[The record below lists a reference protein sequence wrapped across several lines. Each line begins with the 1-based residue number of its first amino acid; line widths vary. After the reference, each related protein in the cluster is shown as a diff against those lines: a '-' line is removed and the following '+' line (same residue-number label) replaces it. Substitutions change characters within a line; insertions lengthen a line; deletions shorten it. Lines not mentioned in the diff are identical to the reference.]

1 MIIDDAI
8 REAKSD
14 RQICALLVAYME
26 SLDPDIVSG
35 EMDLAAGD
43 VDCVRARFSN
53 LIHKLDKGSTCS
65 SDKRPV
71 INQALYIYGEALSR
85 LQFLNSAQP
94 KKPEVESAPYA
105 IAFMPVPESALLT
118 A

>member
-8 REAKSD
+8 REARSD
-14 RQICALLVAYME
+14 CQICALLVAYME
-26 SLDPDIVSG
+26 SMDPDIVSG
-35 EMDLAAGD
+35 EMDLEAGD
-43 VDCVRARFSN
+43 VDCIRARFRN

-65 SDKRPV
+65 SDKRQV

-94 KKPEVESAPYA
+94 KKPEAESAPYA
-105 IAFMPVPESALLT
+105 IAFMPVPESALL
-118 A
+118 AA

>member
-26 SLDPDIVSG
+26 SLDPDIVNREQNLEADG
-35 EMDLAAGD
+35 IDR
-43 VDCVRARFSN
+43 VRALFRN
-53 LIHKLDKGSTCS
+53 LIHELDKGSTCS
-65 SDKRPV
+65 SDMRPV

-85 LQFLNSAQP
+85 LQTLNSAQP
-94 KKPEVESAPYA
+94 KKPAADSTPYSL
-105 IAFMPVPESALLT
+105 AFMPAPQSALL
-118 A
+118 AA

>member
-53 LIHKLDKGSTCS
+53 LTHKLDKDSTCS
-65 SDKRPV
+65 SDKQPV
-71 INQALYIYGEALSR
+71 VNQALYIYGEALSR
-85 LQFLNSAQP
+85 LQFLNSA
-94 KKPEVESAPYA
+94 
-105 IAFMPVPESALLT
+105 
-118 A
+118 